1 MYLVLEYMK
10 RGDLIK
16 FLKTR
21 DAPEDRD
28 SKESS
33 KRKNSD
39 HLITLS
45 DAELKVIFTQVVSG
59 VKYLH
64 YQNIIHGD
72 IKPQVGIAIS
82 LSPLTHFLP
91 SFRISSSGMTI

>member
-1 MYLVLEYMK
+1 MK

-16 FLKTR
+16 FLKSREST
-21 DAPEDRD
+21 DEKETKD
-28 SKESS
+28 ST
-33 KRKNSD
+33 KRKNSEK
-39 HLITLS
+39 LVTLS

-72 IKPQVGIAIS
+72 IKPQV
-82 LSPLTHFLP
+82 
-91 SFRISSSGMTI
+91 

>member
-1 MYLVLEYMK
+1 VNKIYLVLEYMK
-10 RGDLIK
+10 RGDLIN
-16 FLKTR
+16 FLKNR
-21 DAPEDRD
+21 DGLEDKE

-39 HLITLS
+39 KFVTLS

-64 YQNIIHGD
+64 FQNIIHGD
-72 IKPQVGIAIS
+72 IKPQV
-82 LSPLTHFLP
+82 
-91 SFRISSSGMTI
+91 

>member
-1 MYLVLEYMK
+1 MK

-21 DAPEDRD
+21 DGSDDR
-28 SKESS
+28 ESS

-39 HLITLS
+39 QLITLS

-72 IKPQVGIAIS
+72 IKPQVGKKN
-82 LSPLTHFLP
+82 LP
-91 SFRISSSGMTI
+91 SPHFFIF

>member
-21 DAPEDRD
+21 DGSDDR
-28 SKESS
+28 ESS

-39 HLITLS
+39 QLITLS

-72 IKPQVGIAIS
+72 IKPQVRCRQKESPSPS
-82 LSPLTHFLP
+82 LFHVLEYP
-91 SFRISSSGMTI
+91 SWG

>member
-10 RGDLIK
+10 RGDLIN
-16 FLKTR
+16 FLKNR
-21 DAPEDRD
+21 DGLDDKEC
-28 SKESS
+28 KESA

-39 HLITLS
+39 KFVTLS

-72 IKPQVGIAIS
+72 IKPQVCKF
-82 LSPLTHFLP
+82 PFFEWLT
-91 SFRISSSGMTI
+91 SFRTSLLGTTISSK